1 MSPAAI
7 ATGSPVASQFMEATA
22 RRAAGGET
30 DNPQQAAAAGQA
42 ATASADFSGTTAN
55 GASAAAGTNTGT
67 NSSTNSGTNSDANGK
82 ESLSAAEERVLAQ
95 LQRRD
100 DEVRA
105 HEMAHLSASGGLAIG
120 GASFSYQSGPDGKRY
135 AVGGE
140 VNIDTS
146 AGRTPEETLQKAE
159 QIRSAALAP
168 AEPSAQDRKV
178 AAEAGRMAA
187 QARLDIAAA
196 ERTEQAAS
204 TGGGKAQALDRLI
217 GGVQPSGSAS
227 RSIDTYA

>member
-7 ATGSPVASQFMEATA
+7 ATGSPVASQFMAATT

-30 DNPQQAAAAGQA
+30 ENPQQAAAAGQT
-42 ATASADFSGTTAN
+42 ATASADFSGSSGAN
-55 GASAAAGTNTGT
+55 GASAASATGATNTGT
-67 NSSTNSGTNSDANGK
+67 NTDAAGK

-105 HEMAHLSASGGLAIG
+105 HEMAHLSASGGLAVG
-120 GASFSYQSGPDGKRY
+120 GASFSYQTGPDGKRY

>member
-7 ATGSPVASQFMEATA
+7 ATGSPVASQFMAATT

-30 DNPQQAAAAGQA
+30 ENPQQAAAAGQT
-42 ATASADFSGTTAN
+42 ATASADFSGSSGAN
-55 GASAAAGTNTGT
+55 GASAASATGATNTDVT
-67 NSSTNSGTNSDANGK
+67 GK

-105 HEMAHLSASGGLAIG
+105 HEMAHLSASGGLAVG
-120 GASFSYQSGPDGKRY
+120 GASFSYQTGPDGKRY